1 MNRREFLETGIAL
14 AAGAAMGDLHAEQHA
29 STAVEPVAPADNL
42 DAASTILRPPHPP
55 GAMWL
60 STRGDPGTMLD
71 APLRR
76 FLFARMP
83 TIAVLNGELRGY
95 TALVTD
101 THAQFPNL
109 QLLRYS
115 NAQRVPQGTRVAST
129 MFPHFY
135 RHAQDLALIRLD
147 GTPRVVGEEGS
158 LIVWTDITV
167 PATREYIVSHIA
179 EQVVRHGTD
188 GVAIDSFH
196 TRLNPTNL
204 RCGQEKA
211 EQWPAA
217 CARILQDL
225 RAAMPGKLIWFN
237 GIWAWDQ
244 AVIDAQAALLAF
256 ADGAS
261 VEFYGYDDNG
271 RITTDTFDRIV
282 RPINAMLEA
291 HPHKPILVR
300 GTSRHGT
307 FYDYV
312 TDLRNARYCYGCY
325 LLAKTP
331 GAFFNYGQNFQIAR
345 MFAERTGGAAL
356 YSYFELPLGQPTGR
370 AVANG
375 TGGWSRMYEGGQAF
389 VAPAEGERQQFR
401 IGFDSWS
408 TTGEWQPS
416 GSLLLVRPADA
427 VILLRQPPSPPLR
440 SLEANI
446 ADSSTD
452 WLVQCETGEYRY
464 SYLTVSISSRDL
476 NSAVLVRFE
485 TDDDPRPFG
494 ILEILPEGGTFDPG
508 RLDYPYGYTTTIG
521 AAHARNGVRYPT
533 DGTWTEL
540 TIPLQTA
547 CAPYPCFRVISV
559 KAIGAVNVRL
569 IRLTEPEPIPQ

>member
-1 MNRREFLETGIAL
+1 MNRRQFLETGIVL
-14 AAGAAMGDLHAEQHA
+14 AAGAAIGDVHAAQQA
-29 STAVEPVAPADNL
+29 TKTVERVAPVNGL
-42 DAASTILRPPHPP
+42 ELASTILRPPHPP

-60 STRGDPGTMLD
+60 STQGDPGTMLD

-76 FLFARMP
+76 FLFTRMP
-83 TIAVLNGELRGY
+83 TVAVLNGELRGY
-95 TALVTD
+95 KALVTD

-109 QLLRYS
+109 KLLRYS

-135 RHAQDLALIRLD
+135 RYAQDLALIRLD
-147 GTPRVVGEEGS
+147 GTPRIVGEEGS

-167 PATREYIVSHIA
+167 PASREYIVSHIA
-179 EQVVRHGTD
+179 EQVARHGTD

-196 TRLNPTNL
+196 TRLSPTNL
-204 RCGQEKA
+204 RYGQEKA

-244 AVIDAQAALLAF
+244 TVIDAQAALLEY

-261 VEFYGYDDNG
+261 VEFYGYDDMG
-271 RITTDTFDRIV
+271 TIPTRTFERIV
-282 RPINAMLEA
+282 QPINAMLEA
-291 HPHKPILVR
+291 HPYKPILVR
-300 GTSRHGT
+300 GTSLHKT

-331 GAFFNYGQNFQIAR
+331 ASFFNYGQNFQIAR

-370 AVANG
+370 AVTNG
-375 TGGWSRMYEGGQAF
+375 SGGWSRMYEGGQVF

-401 IGFDSWS
+401 VGFDSWS
-408 TTGEWQPS
+408 TTGEWQPW
-416 GSLLLVRPADA
+416 GSVLLLRPADA
-427 VILLRQPPSPPLR
+427 AILLREPPAPPPR

-446 ADSSTD
+446 ADSST
-452 WLVQCETGEYRY
+452 TGWCSVRQ
-464 SYLTVSISSRDL
+464 VS
-476 NSAVLVRFE
+476 
-485 TDDDPRPFG
+485 
-494 ILEILPEGGTFDPG
+494 
-508 RLDYPYGYTTTIG
+508 TTI
-521 AAHARNGVRYPT
+521 
-533 DGTWTEL
+533 
-540 TIPLQTA
+540 TI
-547 CAPYPCFRVISV
+547 
-559 KAIGAVNVRL
+559 
-569 IRLTEPEPIPQ
+569 